1 MNMDV
6 YGYFEFGDVM
16 AVPQFAMAHRFTH
29 EAESDAIAAQFGQ
42 TIGTYNVS
50 GLNIV
55 DTWMGLMDGSVEQ
68 MTQEMY
74 DWLEVHSENH
84 QAMLAAIGENPGV
97 AITTEVDLSLADF
110 TDPVSLYDWLTLHQQ
125 LHQLEQ
131 QALGL
136 S

>member
-6 YGYFEFGDVM
+6 YGYFEFGDLQ
-16 AVPQFAMAHRFTH
+16 AVPIFAMAHRFTH
-29 EAESDAIAAQFGQ
+29 EAESNAIAAQFGQ

-55 DTWMGLMDGSVEQ
+55 NQWIGLMDGSIEH

-74 DWLEVHSENH
+74 DWLEGHNENH
-84 QAMLAAIGENPGV
+84 QAMLAVIGSTVG
-97 AITTEVDLSLADF
+97 TTTGEVDLSLADF
-110 TDPVSLYDWLTLHQQ
+110 KDPVSLYDWLTLHQQ
-125 LHQLEQ
+125 IHQIEQ
-131 QALGL
+131 AALGL